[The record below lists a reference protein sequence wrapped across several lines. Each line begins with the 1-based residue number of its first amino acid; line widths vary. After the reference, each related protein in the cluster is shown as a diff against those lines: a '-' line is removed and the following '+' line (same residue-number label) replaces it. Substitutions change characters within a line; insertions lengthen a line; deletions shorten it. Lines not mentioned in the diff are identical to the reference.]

1 MTRAGRPAPARPA
14 RPVRLALLAALS
26 AAAACGKAR
35 PREAP
40 PVPVSAATVERRAV
54 PFTIEAPGTVEPL
67 QTVAVQA
74 QVEGVLQR
82 VDFREGDEVRQGQV
96 LFEIDPRPYRAA
108 LAQAEAVLA
117 RDQAQLANARA
128 DVKRFEALVEK
139 EYVTPQQFEQAKTT
153 AAALEATV
161 AADRAAVETARL
173 NLQYATIRAPIS
185 GRAGVLLV
193 RPGNLVRANGGTPLV
208 VINQIRPIL
217 VRFAVP
223 APHLPEIQRYRA
235 RGPLPVRARPA
246 GGGPESEGTLAFVD
260 NAVDSATGTILLKA
274 QFPNQ
279 DAALWPGEFVSVSLQ
294 LYVEPDALVVP
305 TAAVL
310 NGQQGAYVYVVKPDQ
325 TTEVRD
331 VRVARPA
338 GDVTVLA
345 GGVEPGER
353 VVTEGQL
360 RLTAGAKVQIKPPT
374 GPPPG
379 QPAGTREL

>member
-1 MTRAGRPAPARPA
+1 MTRAGRPARF
-14 RPVRLALLAALS
+14 ALLAGLS

-35 PREAP
+35 PRETP

-54 PFTIEAPGTVEPL
+54 PFTIEAPGTAEPL

-82 VDFREGDEVRQGQV
+82 VNFREGDEVRRGQV

-153 AAALEATV
+153 AASLEATV

-185 GRAGVLLV
+185 GRAGALLV
-193 RPGNLVRANGGTPLV
+193 RPGNLVRANSGTPLV

-223 APHLPEIQRYRA
+223 ASHLPEIQRYRA

-246 GGGPESEGTLAFVD
+246 SGAGGGPASEGTLAFVD
-260 NAVDSATGTILLKA
+260 NAVDSATGTILLKG

-294 LYVEPDALVVP
+294 LYLEPEALVVP

-338 GDVTVLA
+338 GDLTVLA

-374 GPPPG
+374 GAPPE
-379 QPAGTREL
+379 QPAGTRQL